1 MTEIATTGPARA
13 GRRDWL
19 LPLAI
24 CLTVAIAL
32 RAVLWD
38 TLSYHHPD
46 EIFQYLGQAHRLV
59 TGVGID
65 TWEQHE
71 GIRGRLIPQMLT
83 LPMWLG
89 ALLSG
94 DGMAAYLAMRLFG
107 AAVALLIVPAA
118 FAMGAV
124 EDRRTAVALAL
135 GMATWPYIAD
145 LSSHVLSE
153 SIGGAVALCGGAAAM
168 HAGQDVRRWAL
179 AGFLLGLAV
188 LLRVQ
193 FAIFIG
199 MFVLATARLDRQAWT
214 GLIAG
219 GAASLA
225 IGALSDIAAGAPPF
239 AWVVKTYWFNIVE
252 NRSAAFGI
260 DGPNY
265 YLVRFI
271 RIFGIAIPFL
281 LLGLRWLPRRWWP
294 LALAVVAD
302 MTLLTV
308 IGHKEARFAYL
319 SVAAFLLLAMVATM
333 KAVDE
338 LTALTPRTRLIGFAI
353 AWIGALVLASAIWP
367 APRGKDRWS
376 RLADTASIDPGTC
389 GIGSSIDSWAVINLA
404 ALRRDVPV
412 YADVRTAE
420 AQADVA
426 PRVNAWIADDPAT
439 VPAGFA
445 RARCLKEGGK
455 DLCLYRR
462 KGSCRAGP
470 PSPSAMQAVVDRR
483 QAAQFVNLPE

>member
-1 MTEIATTGPARA
+1 MTTGPAHD
-13 GRRDWL
+13 GRRDWRV
-19 LPLAI
+19 PLAL
-24 CLTVAIAL
+24 CVAVAVVF
-32 RAVLWD
+32 RAVIWD

-46 EIFQYLGQAHRLV
+46 EIFQYLGQAHKLV

-89 ALLSG
+89 TLLSS
-94 DGMAAYLAMRLFG
+94 DGTVAYLVMRLFG
-107 AAVALLIVPAA
+107 AAIALMIVPAA
-118 FAMGAV
+118 FAMGAA
-124 EDRRTAVALAL
+124 EDRRAAIALAL
-135 GMATWPYIAD
+135 GMASWPYIVD

-153 SIGGAVALCGGAAAM
+153 SIGGAVALCGVAAAM
-168 HAGQDVRRWAL
+168 HAGGSVRRWVL
-179 AGFLLGLAV
+179 AGLLLGLAT

-199 MFVLATARLDRQAWT
+199 VFVLATARLDRTAWT
-214 GLIAG
+214 GLVAG
-219 GAASLA
+219 GMAALA
-225 IGALSDIAAGAPPF
+225 IGAVSDLAAGSPPF

-252 NRSAAFGI
+252 NRSAAFGL
-260 DGPNY
+260 DGPSY

-281 LLGLRWLPRRWWP
+281 LFGLRWLPRRWWP

-319 SVAAFLLLAMVATM
+319 SVAAFLMLAMVSTL
-333 KAVDE
+333 KAVDG
-338 LTALTPRTRLIGFAI
+338 LTALSPRTRLVGYAI
-353 AWIGALVLASAIWP
+353 AWIGALALASAIWP
-367 APRGKDRWS
+367 APRGNDTWS
-376 RLADTASIDPGTC
+376 RLADTATADPAIC
-389 GIGSSIDSWAVINLA
+389 AMGSSLESWSVINLA

-420 AQADVA
+420 ARDDVA

-439 VPAGFA
+439 VPPGFVQN
-445 RARCLKEGGK
+445 RCLPHGGVQI
-455 DLCLYRR
+455 CLYRR
-462 KGSCRAGP
+462 AGSCRSGS

-483 QAAQFVNLPE
+483 QAAQFVDLPK